1 MSNYSATM
9 ESGLDW
15 RTEPDAHRLPNAI
28 LGMILFVAAE
38 IMFFAAL
45 ISAYTITRASALGG
59 VWPPPDQPLLPTAR
73 TAVNTAALL
82 LSGVLLW
89 WGNRSLRSAPV
100 MAWRFLA
107 SSLVLGIAFVSLQGV
122 EWVALLRQGLTV
134 SSSTEGSFFYL
145 IVGAHA
151 LHAVAA
157 IVALAWAYW
166 RLRRGTLPP
175 QLFTSARIFWYFV
188 VLLWPLI
195 YWRVY
200 L

>member
-1 MSNYSATM
+1 MSNHGATM
-9 ESGLDW
+9 ESAWPW
-15 RTEPDAHRLPNAI
+15 RAEGGARGLPNAI

-38 IMFFAAL
+38 TMFFAAL

-59 VWPPPDQPLLPTAR
+59 VWPPPDQPLLPVGR

-89 WGNRSLRSAPV
+89 LGNRSLRTDAA
-100 MAWRFLA
+100 MAWRSLGA
-107 SSLVLGIAFVSLQGV
+107 SLLLGIAFVSLQGV

-157 IVALAWAYW
+157 IVALAWVFF
-166 RLRRGTLPP
+166 RLRRGALPP
-175 QLFTSARIFWYFV
+175 QIFTAVRIFWYFV
-188 VLLWPLI
+188 VILWPLI

>member
-1 MSNYSATM
+1 MSNHSATL
-9 ESGLDW
+9 ESVLDW
-15 RTEPDAHRLPNAI
+15 RTEKDVRRLPNAI

-59 VWPPPDQPLLPTAR
+59 VWPPPEQPLLPAER
-73 TAVNTAALL
+73 TAFNTALL
-82 LSGVLLW
+82 LFSGVLLW

-107 SSLVLGIAFVSLQGV
+107 SSLALGIAFVSLQGV

-134 SSSTEGSFFYL
+134 RSSTEGSFFYL

-157 IVALAWAYW
+157 IVAMAWVYW
-166 RLRRGTLPP
+166 RVRRGALSP
-175 QLFTSARIFWYFV
+175 QVFTAARIFWYFV